1 MLGGP
6 TEMHIKVLVTWW
18 SLIKCQCSSF
28 SLLPYMQVMPTCV
41 VRLLGNILVIVS
53 LGCCVIILAPTA
65 ITVTLG
71 QAKLMGKFSHASSS
85 VPNAYPKIRIK
96 EQWNQTALY
105 LALDTEETFRNTRR
119 RWELQ
124 NHPILSVAYIRVW
137 SCFTGHPQRFLN
149 SWIL

>member
-6 TEMHIKVLVTWW
+6 TQMHIKVLVTWR
-18 SLIKCQCSSF
+18 SLIKCQCPSF
-28 SLLPYMQVMPTCV
+28 SLLPYMQVTPTCV

-53 LGCCVIILAPTA
+53 LGCYVIILAPTA

-71 QAKLMGKFSHASSS
+71 QAKLMGNVSHASSG
-85 VPNAYPKIRIK
+85 VPNAYPKMRIK
-96 EQWNQTALY
+96 EKWNQTALY
-105 LALDTEETFRNTRR
+105 LALGTEETFQTKRT

-124 NHPILSVAYIRVW
+124 NHTILSVAYIRVW
-137 SCFTGHPQRFLN
+137 SCFTDHPQRFLN